1 MGFFSVQ
8 KNLNWVRYS
17 CKGKE
22 NNVTEAE
29 RKKNLWVKMKRL
41 RKPVEYFFKKKSQR
55 IFIINAR
62 LCTDY
67 KYWIYAAV
75 GISIQQ
81 LAVCD

>member
-29 RKKNLWVKMKRL
+29 RKKKLWVKMKRL
-41 RKPVEYFFKKKSQR
+41 RKPVEYFFKKKVKEY
-55 IFIINAR
+55 
-62 LCTDY
+62 L
-67 KYWIYAAV
+67 
-75 GISIQQ
+75 
-81 LAVCD
+81 